1 MVYITYKT
9 KKRIHMKRHIDRIE
23 DAVYERGY
31 VYNLHF
37 HIIWCTKYRNPWFTT
52 PELVNEMKDILQS
65 LAKQADVDIQEME
78 VMPEYI
84 HLLCSFK
91 PKYSI
96 TDVVKNLKGASAR
109 LFLKAHPEIKKAM
122 FWGDKLWAPSYYVG
136 SVGNI
141 SKETVKR
148 YIQNQ
153 YDGKGGDHSPARE
166 KESNSSRQ

>member
-1 MVYITYKT
+1 
-9 KKRIHMKRHIDRIE
+9 MKRHIDRIE

-84 HLLCSFK
+84 HLLCSF
-91 PKYSI
+91 
-96 TDVVKNLKGASAR
+96 LA
-109 LFLKAHPEIKKAM
+109 AH
-122 FWGDKLWAPSYYVG
+122 
-136 SVGNI
+136 
-141 SKETVKR
+141 T
-148 YIQNQ
+148 
-153 YDGKGGDHSPARE
+153 
-166 KESNSSRQ
+166 